1 MARERKNAP
10 PGEGRALG
18 SDESEGSTL
27 CSLRPGI
34 VSCVDTDIGTA
45 RASEREKTNRLV
57 CIYEMLE
64 GTYHLRLLSVDTT
77 RSETGSYSCGIPR
90 PLRPRAKLTFVRT
103 LTLAA

>member
-1 MARERKNAP
+1 MP
-10 PGEGRALG
+10 IPV
-18 SDESEGSTL
+18 
-27 CSLRPGI
+27 I
-34 VSCVDTDIGTA
+34 FDTDIGTA